1 MLGRAPVTDEQ
12 DAEAA
17 ARVHAQSIV
26 EGDMGTMVRGMTPDG
41 LASAMALGN
50 TTWNPLSYEIKLS
63 AVQGDDFVFHITY
76 DTKTGPLALSERF
89 RQIDGEWKVV
99 DVQPAG

>member
-1 MLGRAPVTDEQ
+1 FLPLAWIARFPRRCYYTQEHSHEPFMLGRAPVTDEQ

-26 EGDMGTMVRGMTPDG
+26 EADMGTMVRGMTPDG

-50 TTWNPLSYEIKLS
+50 TTWNPLSYELELS
-63 AVQGDDFVFHITY
+63 ATEHDDFVYHIT
-76 DTKTGPLALSERF
+76 
-89 RQIDGEWKVV
+89 
-99 DVQPAG
+99 

>member
-1 MLGRAPVTDEQ
+1 MTDEQ

-26 EGDMGTMVRGMTPDG
+26 EADMGTMVRGMTPDG

-50 TTWNPLSYEIKLS
+50 TTWNPLSYELELS
-63 AVQGDDFVFHITY
+63 ATESDDFVYHITY
-76 DTKTGPLALSERF
+76 QTKTEPLSLSERL
-89 RQIDGEWKVV
+89 RRIDGEWKVV
-99 DVQPAG
+99 HVALAD